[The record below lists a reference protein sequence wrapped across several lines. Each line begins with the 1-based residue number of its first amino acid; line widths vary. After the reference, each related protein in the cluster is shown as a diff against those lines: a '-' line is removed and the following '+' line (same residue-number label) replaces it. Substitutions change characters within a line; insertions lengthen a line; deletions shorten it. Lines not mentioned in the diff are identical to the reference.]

1 MPLRDNYNHCSVYCI
16 LHVIFCHLKAALDQG
31 RYKRLSSKEI
41 VVSRSKSSGVNC
53 QILQLLLKCL
63 YMTSKK

>member
-31 RYKRLSSKEI
+31 RDIRDCPVKKLLSVDLK
-41 VVSRSKSSGVNC
+41 VVV
-53 QILQLLLKCL
+53 
-63 YMTSKK
+63 